1 MPKTFGCLSIAVTL
15 VTLKGSHWNGAEST
29 LWKCDGCLPAKYEHV
44 FSISSGFATELH
56 STFDRRLIYVFGK
69 LKHRQ
74 FMRQEMCCRVINF
87 FPTLKNNRQRVFFFF
102 LKVFLTSTCL
112 VLNVRVGEASR
123 RREGSYWHSHG
134 ALTSTSSSG
143 MGIQHKQITATLSA
157 SRQKHVT
164 VHRPCMSCP
173 HTVAEADHSTRRDAI
188 YINAFI
194 RSQ

>member
-29 LWKCDGCLPAKYEHV
+29 LWNCDGCLPAKYEHV

-87 FPTLKNNRQRVFFFF
+87 FPTLKNNRQRVFF

-134 ALTSTSSSG
+134 ALTSTSRSG
-143 MGIQHKQITATLSA
+143 MGI
-157 SRQKHVT
+157 
-164 VHRPCMSCP
+164 
-173 HTVAEADHSTRRDAI
+173 
-188 YINAFI
+188 
-194 RSQ
+194 